1 MKKKIIL
8 TTQAILNL
16 KISFIETELI
26 LLIEIKFQYK
36 EAAI

>member
-8 TTQAILNL
+8 TTQATLNL

-36 EAAI
+36 EVAI